1 VEEGRVDQTTL
12 GELSAELDRSAP
24 GLLHVRLAGKS
35 SSRDAGKVLA
45 PLFDEILAA
54 ADVEQRAVVL
64 HFERLEYF
72 NSSTIAALIQF
83 ARAAQDRSVPLTVT
97 YDGRQKW
104 VTMSFDALKRALK
117 PPTDG
122 KPGVVFMSTI
132 G

>member
-1 VEEGRVDQTTL
+1 MDQTTL
-12 GELSAELDRSAP
+12 GELSAELDRSAS

-54 ADVEQRAVVL
+54 AEAEQRAVVL

-72 NSSTIAALIQF
+72 TSSTIAALIQF

-104 VTMSFDALKRALK
+104 VTMSFDALKRALR
-117 PPTDG
+117 PPADG

>member
-1 VEEGRVDQTTL
+1 VDARTM
-12 GELSAELDRSAP
+12 GELSAELDRGTP
-24 GLLHVRLAGKS
+24 GVLHVRLSGKS

-45 PLFDEILAA
+45 PLFDEVLAA
-54 ADVEQRAVVL
+54 ATDEQRSVVL

-83 ARAAQDRSVPLTVT
+83 ARTAQERGVALTVT

-104 VTMSFDALKRALK
+104 VVMSFDALKRAMR
-117 PPTDG
+117 PA
-122 KPGVVFMSTI
+122 PGGGPAVTFVSAI

>member
-1 VEEGRVDQTTL
+1 MDQTTL
-12 GELSAELDRSAP
+12 GELSAELDRSAS

-83 ARAAQDRSVPLTVT
+83 ARAAQDRGVPLTVT

-117 PPTDG
+117 PPADG